1 MYKCSSL
8 GFLHCGNVCSRKSNL
23 VSVLLENV
31 QFISLAYVYLLTKRF
46 HNSNGRYFD
55 TMLLKI
61 IKWFENVQN
70 GYKNFDNIGFLGLC
84 VKNGCTEDE
93 AGG

>member
-1 MYKCSSL
+1 MLEFGLPSLRKCLFEKEQLSFRS
-8 GFLHCGNVCSRKSNL
+8 SRKCPIYFTCIC
-23 VSVLLENV
+23 VL
-31 QFISLAYVYLLTKRF
+31 ITKRF